1 VAPIIGYF
9 IAGGFAVMLIVCV
22 ILKIQE
28 AKKK

>member
-1 VAPIIGYF
+1 MIGYV